1 IHIASL
7 LHAHCIPIARSPH
20 PHCTPTAHP
29 LHLHC
34 TPSAP
39 PLHPHCTLDSV
50 TARCEALSTLPE
62 LTLIYWLG
70 NGSFV
75 EKLPPAA
82 AAREEPVRE
91 EPRGAGVMLRRDLRL
106 EPFSAHHSR
115 TTFSCVVLSPLGAHT
130 TDLRWPPPAPARG

>member
-1 IHIASL
+1 MGAS
-7 LHAHCIPIARSPH
+7 
-20 PHCTPTAHP
+20 
-29 LHLHC
+29 
-34 TPSAP
+34 
-39 PLHPHCTLDSV
+39 DSV

>member
-1 IHIASL
+1 MQPPSVTL
-7 LHAHCIPIARSPH
+7 LQ
-20 PHCTPTAHP
+20 TPER
-29 LHLHC
+29 
-34 TPSAP
+34 AP
-39 PLHPHCTLDSV
+39 RPGDSV